1 MPNMERF
8 SSKPITCRRAGSSRI
23 DDMSGVKLY
32 TWAAILT
39 VKHDENLFSRS
50 HVDRISDKKAMTKAN
65 IIAWEY

>member
-1 MPNMERF
+1 MNV
-8 SSKPITCRRAGSSRI
+8 GSSRI

-32 TWAAILT
+32 TWAAILA

-50 HVDRISDKKAMTKAN
+50 HIDRISDKKAMRKAD